1 MDVQAVIANYRDTIE
16 HHYFDMRGRAGR
28 SQFWWFV
35 LANCIASIL
44 AHIVGSMLHLP
55 LGELY
60 NLAVLLPV
68 MSLGAR
74 RLQDTGRDGKLVW
87 ALLLL
92 VAVTQIIGI
101 FMALT
106 WILHGF
112 FAVLFAP
119 GLALAGILTLI
130 VAVILIWFWCQPG
143 DPGPNAYGPAPARF
157 DPSKPITPAP

>member
-1 MDVQAVIANYRDTIE
+1 MDVAAIADNFRDIIKN
-16 HHYFDMRGRAGR
+16 HYFDMRGRAGR
-28 SQFWWFV
+28 GQFWWFV
-35 LANCIASIL
+35 LANLIASLL
-44 AHIVGSMLHLP
+44 AHFVGSIIHLP

-92 VAVTQIIGI
+92 TAVTQVIGI

-106 WILHGF
+106 WFLAGF
-112 FAVLFAP
+112 FAALFAP
-119 GLALAGILTLI
+119 GLGLAAILTLI
-130 VAVILIWFWCQPG
+130 VAVVLIWFWCQPG
-143 DPGPNAYGPAPARF
+143 DPGPNAYGSVPPSF
-157 DPSKPITPAP
+157 DPTRPTPSP

>member
-1 MDVQAVIANYRDTIE
+1 MDVQAIVANYRDTIE

-28 SQFWWFV
+28 GQFWWFV
-35 LANCIASIL
+35 LANLIVAIL
-44 AHIVGSMLHLP
+44 AHILGSIAHLP

-60 NLAVLLPV
+60 NLAVLLPG

-74 RLQDTGRDGKLVW
+74 RLQDTGRDGRLVW

-92 VAVTQIIGI
+92 TAVTQVIGI

-106 WILHGF
+106 WFLSGF

-119 GLALAGILTLI
+119 GLALAAILNLI
-130 VAVILIWFWCQPG
+130 VLVVLLWFWVQPG
-143 DPGPNAYGPAPARF
+143 DPGPNAYGPVPPVF
-157 DPSKPITPAP
+157 DPSKS